1 MSNRLEGHTFRRFD
15 GELYHLH
22 TEILKMAGLVYEQ
35 ILLALESLLKQNL
48 DAVRVVNEREIQVDA
63 LEKTIDSNIVEI
75 LARRTPLARDLR
87 AIMAFSKA
95 VTDLERL
102 GDEATKISYIASSMY
117 NNDHSNPSN
126 FLLRDVDMMGK
137 LACTMLKEA
146 IEILDVIDLERAE
159 KLIDSHDD
167 LEEEFQAGLR
177 RLSTYML
184 EDARN
189 VGHII
194 NIVLV
199 MKSLARIGSHA
210 RNLAEYV
217 VYMVSG
223 EDIRHPES
231 VQV

>member
-1 MSNRLEGHTFRRFD
+1 MSTRLEGHTFRRFD

-35 ILLALESLLKQNL
+35 TQLALESLLKQNL
-48 DAVRVVNEREIQVDA
+48 DVVRVVNEREIQVDA

-75 LARRTPLARDLR
+75 LVKRTPVARDLR

-102 GDEATKISYIASSMY
+102 GDEATKISYIATSMY

-126 FLLRDVDMMGK
+126 FLLRDIDRMGK
-137 LACTMLKEA
+137 LASTMLKEA

-159 KLIDSHDD
+159 KLIDCHDD

-177 RLSTYML
+177 RLTTYML

>member
-1 MSNRLEGHTFRRFD
+1 MNMSNRLEGHTFRRFD

-137 LACTMLKEA
+137 
-146 IEILDVIDLERAE
+146 VG
-159 KLIDSHDD
+159 
-167 LEEEFQAGLR
+167 GLPTSVTGLQHWATNLQEHADPATPGVDGR
-177 RLSTYML
+177 HFRYSST
-184 EDARN
+184 
-189 VGHII
+189 
-194 NIVLV
+194 
-199 MKSLARIGSHA
+199 
-210 RNLAEYV
+210 
-217 VYMVSG
+217 
-223 EDIRHPES
+223 HPTAFPF
-231 VQV
+231 